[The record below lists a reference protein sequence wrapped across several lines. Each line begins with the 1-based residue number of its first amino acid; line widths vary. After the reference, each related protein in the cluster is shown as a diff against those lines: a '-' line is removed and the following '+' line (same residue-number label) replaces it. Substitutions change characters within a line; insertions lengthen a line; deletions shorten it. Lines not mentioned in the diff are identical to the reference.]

1 MCKKS
6 DANKLKP
13 ICERDLTNTTMFK
26 WEKSKAD
33 SENMDLSHTEPEND
47 FADETRTNQREDMEN
62 DRCEGSNEKD
72 AGLRQA
78 KLCVDVTNSTWTRSI
93 VDSGEPEHAG
103 PKGRMLTLKRV
114 IDRGGNSISA

>member
-13 ICERDLTNTTMFK
+13 LCERDLTNTTMFK

-47 FADETRTNQREDMEN
+47 FADETRAKQREDMEN

-72 AGLRQA
+72 A
-78 KLCVDVTNSTWTRSI
+78 V
-93 VDSGEPEHAG
+93 
-103 PKGRMLTLKRV
+103 
-114 IDRGGNSISA
+114 